1 MVTRALLTANFPIAA
16 GVDQTVGEHW
26 AEQNVVNAQTGIPR
40 PPVPLVIPERIDL
53 LRWMTGAN
61 RVYPAL
67 TEQSL
72 ERRASR
78 RL

>member
-1 MVTRALLTANFPIAA
+1 MVARALLPANCPIDP
-16 GVDQTVGEHW
+16 GVNQTIGQHW

-40 PPVPLVIPERIDL
+40 PPVALIIPERIDL

-78 RL
+78 GL